1 MKPVVA
7 IVGRPNVGKSTLFN
21 RMVGRKK
28 AIVEDHPGVTRDRNY
43 AEIEWED
50 VSFSLIDTGGF
61 EPISREQIFM
71 QMREQCQLA
80 IEEADVILFLMDGK
94 EGLAPS
100 DKEISS
106 ILRREA
112 KPLIYVVNK
121 IDGPK
126 HEDKAFEFYEI
137 GAEIIFSISAL
148 HNYGVDDLL
157 TEVAKK
163 LPSSDEGEREEELI
177 RIAVVGRP
185 NVGKSSLINR
195 ILGYNRVIVNERPGT
210 TRDAIDT
217 FMEFGG
223 KRYLLIDTAGIRRKK
238 KISVR
243 LEKYSIV
250 EALKSID
257 RCDVALLLI
266 DPREGVTEQDTKIAG
281 FIHEKGKGC
290 IIVIN
295 KWDLIEK
302 DTHTAREF
310 TLNIREKLKFIQYA
324 PILFI
329 SALTGKRVME
339 TLRCTDLVFEEC
351 GKRVSTSHLNGLIQE
366 ATTKV
371 PPPRYGRGRVKIY
384 YGTQASTRPPTFVLF
399 ANYPDRIHVTYERY
413 LINQIRQHMDFKK
426 TPVRLLFRKR
436 GTPRGR

>member
-112 KPLIYVVNK
+112 KPFIYVVNK

-157 TEVAKK
+157 TEVARK
-163 LPSSDEGEREEELI
+163 LPSSDEGERDEELT

-185 NVGKSSLINR
+185 NTGKSTLINKL
-195 ILGYNRVIVNERPGT
+195 LGKDRHLVHDEPGT
-210 TRDAIDT
+210 TRDAIDSLVEIDGRT
-217 FMEFGG
+217 YRFM
-223 KRYLLIDTAGIRRKK
+223 DTAGIRKRGRVSRK
-238 KISVR
+238 
-243 LEKYSIV
+243 LEKLSVIM
-250 EALKSID
+250 ALKSP
-257 RCDVALLLI
+257 A
-266 DPREGVTEQDTKIAG
+266 
-281 FIHEKGKGC
+281 
-290 IIVIN
+290 
-295 KWDLIEK
+295 
-302 DTHTAREF
+302 F
-310 TLNIREKLKFIQYA
+310 T
-324 PILFI
+324 
-329 SALTGKRVME
+329 
-339 TLRCTDLVFEEC
+339 
-351 GKRVSTSHLNGLIQE
+351 
-366 ATTKV
+366 
-371 PPPRYGRGRVKIY
+371 
-384 YGTQASTRPPTFVLF
+384 
-399 ANYPDRIHVTYERY
+399 
-413 LINQIRQHMDFKK
+413 
-426 TPVRLLFRKR
+426 
-436 GTPRGR
+436 